1 MHSFVPSE
9 IPVPRLHQY
18 LLGAIAPRPIAFV
31 STQSKEGN
39 INLSPFSFFN
49 VFGSNPP
56 VLIFSPAR
64 SGRTGTTKHT
74 LDYVQETGEC
84 VVNIINHSLLHQASL
99 ASGEYPKGVNEF
111 VKGGFTAIASDIVA
125 PPRVAECPVQMECR
139 VLQIVMT
146 GLKGGAGNLV
156 ICEILKIHIHENVL
170 DAEDMIDPYKMDYV
184 ARMGKNWWCRILPES
199 IIDIPA
205 AGIAGNLGIGYDAL
219 PESIRKSDWLSGN
232 EIAQLASVTSIPG
245 REEQDAYMLSRE
257 PLAGETL
264 QEEVRK
270 LIRDRRYREA
280 LILLCA

>member
-9 IPVPRLHQY
+9 MPVPRLHQY
-18 LLGAIAPRPIAFV
+18 LLGAVAPRPIAFV
-31 STQSKEGN
+31 STQSREGN

-56 VLIFSPAR
+56 VLVFSPAR
-64 SGRTGTTKHT
+64 SGRTGASKHT

-111 VKGGFTAIASDIVA
+111 VKSGFTALPSDMVA

-139 VLQIVMT
+139 VLQIVIT

-156 ICEILKIHIHENVL
+156 VCEILKIHIHENVL
-170 DAEDMIDPYKMDYV
+170 DAEGMIDPYKMDYV

-199 IIDIPA
+199 IMDIPA
-205 AGIAGNLGIGYDAL
+205 AGMAGNLGIGYDAL
-219 PESIRKSDWLSGN
+219 PEFIRTSDWLSGN
-232 EIAQLASVTSIPG
+232 ELAQLASVTSLPEKEELEAYALN
-245 REEQDAYMLSRE
+245 RELLPAERF
-257 PLAGETL
+257 
-264 QEEVRK
+264 QEEVK
-270 LIRDRRYREA
+270 ELIRERKYREA

>member
-9 IPVPRLHQY
+9 MPVPRLHQY
-18 LLGAIAPRPIAFV
+18 LLGAVAPRPIAFV
-31 STQSKEGN
+31 STQSREGN

-56 VLIFSPAR
+56 VLVFSPAR
-64 SGRTGTTKHT
+64 SGRTGASKHT

-84 VVNIINHSLLHQASL
+84 VVNIINHSLMHQASL

-111 VKGGFTAIASDIVA
+111 VKGGFTALPSDMVA

-156 ICEILKIHIHENVL
+156 VCEILKIHIHENVL
-170 DAEDMIDPYKMDYV
+170 DAEGMIDPYKMDYV

-199 IIDIPA
+199 IMDIPA
-205 AGIAGNLGIGYDAL
+205 AGMAGNLGIGYDAL
-219 PESIRKSDWLSGN
+219 PEFIRTSDWLSGN
-232 EIAQLASVTSIPG
+232 ELAQLASVTSLPEKEELEAYALN
-245 REEQDAYMLSRE
+245 REVLTAEH
-257 PLAGETL
+257 L
-264 QEEVRK
+264 QEEVKK
-270 LIRDRRYREA
+270 LIRERKYREA